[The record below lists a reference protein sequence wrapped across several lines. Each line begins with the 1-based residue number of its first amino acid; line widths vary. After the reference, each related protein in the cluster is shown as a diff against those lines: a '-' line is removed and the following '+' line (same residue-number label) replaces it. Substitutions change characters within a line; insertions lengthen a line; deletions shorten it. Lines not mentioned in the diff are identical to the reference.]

1 MGRKPK
7 KKDIAEYLWHSEP
20 TKINATNDNWRI
32 RYGYLDSEGKEPQT
46 TETVNNERAKNQF
59 VSYLLLREKEHKAA
73 KGTTVAS
80 KVDKTEI
87 ETVEQLLY
95 AYAEHTKYLHTIGD
109 RYGWDEGT
117 YRANIGK
124 IRNYIV
130 PVFGSFPIWKIT
142 RVDMRQGFKDMLQLP
157 QANGNHKANGAR
169 VSQRTVYD
177 CKKII
182 SRAFKYATDDLELIT
197 ENPMLG
203 VTVKQPKSSRREV
216 WTEEQFNFAYDNCSD
231 PQLKLLISLMVA
243 LSSRI
248 GECLALTWSDVYD
261 NEDKHEPSY
270 IRNYKEL
277 TYRTEKFI
285 KETNGRGILKV
296 FDQVR
301 STRPDAKRRAVFH
314 VTKTEKEIEAKTDRI
329 YVAPEVIFMLRDYRL
344 VQNQHKQLAGD
355 SYIDDDLIFAHE
367 DGTHISSQY
376 ADDMFRSLYEPLGL
390 PKVDLYSLRHFSITK
405 KLDYNRHDYVS
416 LAKDTAHRQLSTI
429 QDYYETPEDSV
440 RIDTAKAIGKF
451 LSRSGKSDSESKV
464 TISLKDEDFAKN
476 LRKWLLIQPEN
487 RCLSLPSPCT
497 KRIIRANKG
506 HPTPTV
512 FNAANHL
519 NI

>member
-1 MGRKPK
+1 M
-7 KKDIAEYLWHSEP
+7 I
-20 TKINATNDNWRI
+20 IN
-32 RYGYLDSEGKEPQT
+32 
-46 TETVNNERAKNQF
+46 
-59 VSYLLLREKEHKAA
+59 
-73 KGTTVAS
+73 
-80 KVDKTEI
+80 EI
-87 ETVEQLLY
+87 Y
-95 AYAEHTKYLHTIGD
+95 YPH
-109 RYGWDEGT
+109 W
-117 YRANIGK
+117 
-124 IRNYIV
+124 
-130 PVFGSFPIWKIT
+130 
-142 RVDMRQGFKDMLQLP
+142 
-157 QANGNHKANGAR
+157 
-169 VSQRTVYD
+169 
-177 CKKII
+177 I
-182 SRAFKYATDDLELIT
+182 SR
-197 ENPMLG
+197 N
-203 VTVKQPKSSRREV
+203 
-216 WTEEQFNFAYDNCSD
+216 
-231 PQLKLLISLMVA
+231 
-243 LSSRI
+243 
-248 GECLALTWSDVYD
+248 
-261 NEDKHEPSY
+261 
-270 IRNYKEL
+270 
-277 TYRTEKFI
+277 
-285 KETNGRGILKV
+285 
-296 FDQVR
+296 
-301 STRPDAKRRAVFH
+301 
-314 VTKTEKEIEAKTDRI
+314 
-329 YVAPEVIFMLRDYRL
+329 
-344 VQNQHKQLAGD
+344 KQLAGD

-367 DGTHISSQY
+367 DGTHISSQH